1 MALKSTTKTCERCG
15 GLFVPT
21 GNRQKYCP
29 ACRAAMNDLSAQ
41 KAARDLEVAF
51 GTKKSAPGFDVTV
64 CEDDLNEATFQPV
77 TVSVTPEQIAEEAAD
92 QVNVEPAQSAQRE
105 PVSVILDAL
114 EAWRGV
120 QLIPEEDLTP
130 YQVTAG
136 DEILFKGYAWKRSR
150 T

>member
-1 MALKSTTKTCERCG
+1 MALKATTKACERCG

-21 GNRQKYCP
+21 GNQQKYCP
-29 ACRAAMNDLSAQ
+29 ACRAAMNDLS
-41 KAARDLEVAF
+41 E
-51 GTKKSAPGFDVTV
+51 S
-64 CEDDLNEATFQPV
+64 TFQPV
-77 TVSVTPEQIAEEAAD
+77 TVSVTPEQIAEEVAD

-105 PVSVILDAL
+105 PVSVILDTL
-114 EAWRGV
+114 EAWLGV

-136 DEILFKGYAWKRSR
+136 DEILFNGYAWKMRR